1 MSAAVQAVHA
11 VDVPWTRV
19 LSLAR
24 NARQALDRT
33 ELGFVLMNDTH
44 ALLPYR
50 QAALWVDGRVQA
62 LSGVL
67 QPEANAPYV
76 DWLGRLARWLVEQGA
91 PDGPVPQA
99 ALPQALAAQWQEW
112 WPPVGVWLRL
122 QAADGTTTGGVLL
135 AAESVWPAEAMA
147 PLLEWRDIWWHAWQA
162 LAPRRPW
169 WQGLRRVWQARA
181 GQAWW
186 RRPRVLLAV
195 GLVLVLAVPVRLSV
209 LAPGEL
215 VPVQPALVRAP
226 LDGVVG
232 EFLVEPNQ
240 LVQAGQ
246 PLFTFDQAGLKSR
259 LDVARQ
265 ALSTAEVEYR
275 QAAQSALSDDK
286 AKAQLAVLAGKIEE
300 RRADADYL
308 HGQLARASVLA
319 PQAGMVLFDDPS
331 EWSGRPVSIGE
342 RIMRIADPTQTEVEA
357 WLAVGDA
364 IALAADA
371 PVKLYFNADPLA
383 PVAAQ
388 LRYLAHDAV
397 QRPDGSYAYRVRARL
412 LAPSTE
418 RIGAKGTAKLSGAWV
433 PLAYWVLRRPWAVLR
448 QVSGW

>member
-1 MSAAVQAVHA
+1 MSGLHQAPWAA
-11 VDVPWTRV
+11 V

-24 NARQALDRT
+24 SARQAVDRT

-50 QAALWVDGRVQA
+50 QAALWLDGRIQA

-76 DWLGRLARWLVEQGA
+76 DWLGRLSRWLAEQGA
-91 PDGPVPQA
+91 PDGPVPRA
-99 ALPQALAAQWQEW
+99 ALPAELAAQWQEW
-112 WPPVGVWLRL
+112 WPAVGVWLRL
-122 QAADGTTTGGVLL
+122 PAADGTAAGGVLL
-135 AAESVWPAEAMA
+135 AVETDWTAEAMA
-147 PLLEWRDIWWHAWQA
+147 LLQEWRDIWWHAWQA
-162 LAPRRPW
+162 LAPRRAGW
-169 WQGLRRVWQARA
+169 RGLRNGLRPAPPRVW
-181 GQAWW
+181 W
-186 RRPRVLLAV
+186 RQPRVGLALALLLA
-195 GLVLVLAVPVRLSV
+195 LAVPVRLSV

-259 LDVARQ
+259 LEVARQ

-275 QAAQSALSDDK
+275 QAAQSALSDGK
-286 AKAQLAVLAGKIEE
+286 GKAQLAVLAGKIEE

-308 HGQLARASVLA
+308 QGQLERASVPA
-319 PQAGMVLFDDPS
+319 PQAGIVLFDDPS

-342 RIMRIADPTQTEVEA
+342 RIMRIADPAQTEIEA

-371 PVKLYFNADPLA
+371 PVKLYFNAAPLS
-383 PVAAQ
+383 PVSAQ

-412 LAPSTE
+412 ETASTQ
-418 RIGAKGTAKLSGAWV
+418 RIGAKGTAKLSGTWV
-433 PLAYWVLRRPWAVLR
+433 PLGYWVLRRPWAAVR
-448 QVSGW
+448 QATGL